1 MVVKWRV
8 AHWRNAVHAARTWTH
23 GRRLG
28 EGGLWVDCGL
38 ALCPFEMRRRSALA
52 GTAGTQACQRH
63 TRDRPAGEDAGGV
76 PGRCR
81 SRTQGTMRRAGPR
94 WRVWD
99 KLLLLALWWVSGQ

>member
-28 EGGLWVDCGL
+28 EGGLWVDCGWRVVDCGL

-52 GTAGTQACQRH
+52 GTAGLPETHQGS
-63 TRDRPAGEDAGGV
+63 AGWRRRG
-76 PGRCR
+76 
-81 SRTQGTMRRAGPR
+81 RRAGT
-94 WRVWD
+94 
-99 KLLLLALWWVSGQ
+99 LS

>member
-28 EGGLWVDCGL
+28 EGGLWVDCGWRVVDCGL

-81 SRTQGTMRRAGPR
+81 SRTQGTMRRAGP
-94 WRVWD
+94 
-99 KLLLLALWWVSGQ
+99 G